1 MNFAAVFPGQGSQSL
16 GMMND
21 LASHFPIVKETF
33 DQASEVL
40 DKNLWE
46 IVTQGPEALLSQ
58 TEITQPLMLAAGVAT
73 WRVWLSQQGPMPT
86 MVAGHSLGEYSALV
100 ASETIDFATAVK
112 LVGTRSALMQ
122 QAVPEGKG
130 GMAAILGLDAD
141 TVVEGCAKAANGQV
155 VEAVNFNSPEQTVIG
170 GESDAVDRAMEVL
183 TEMGAKRAIK
193 LAMSVPSHCSL
204 LKDISVDMAE
214 ALKLAPFSQ
223 AKFPVLHN
231 VSANSCDSE
240 QLSKE
245 AVAEQLYKPVRWV
258 ETIQALESRGADTII
273 EFGPGK
279 VLFGLNRRINR
290 KLGNLTINDMAS
302 LEKALTAAK
311 G

>member
-16 GMMND
+16 GMMSD

-33 DQASEVL
+33 DQASEIL

-46 IVTQGPEALLSQ
+46 IVTQGPEELLSQ

-86 MVAGHSLGEYSALV
+86 TVAGHSLGEYSALV
-100 ASETIDFATAVK
+100 ASETIDFTTAVK

-122 QAVPEGKG
+122 KAVPEGKG

-183 TEMGAKRAIK
+183 IEMGAKRAIK

-204 LKDISVDMAE
+204 LKGISVDMAQ
-214 ALKLAPFSQ
+214 ALALAEFSQ

-231 VSANSCDSE
+231 VSADSCATE
-240 QLSKE
+240 QLSKA

>member
-16 GMMND
+16 GMMSD
-21 LASHFPIVKETF
+21 LAAHFPIVKETF
-33 DQASEVL
+33 DQASDIL

-46 IVTQGPEALLSQ
+46 IVTVGPENLLSQ

-73 WRVWLSQQGPMPT
+73 WRVWLSQEGPMPAA
-86 MVAGHSLGEYSALV
+86 MAGHSLGEYSALV
-100 ASETIDFATAVK
+100 ASGAINFQSAAK
-112 LVGTRSALMQ
+112 LVGKRSALMQ
-122 QAVPEGKG
+122 QAVPEGTG
-130 GMAAILGLDAD
+130 GMAAILGLDSGQ
-141 TVVEGCAKAANGQV
+141 VIEGCEKAAQGQV

-170 GESDAVDRAMEVL
+170 GESEAVDRAMEVL

-204 LKDISVDMAE
+204 LKDISADMAD
-214 ALKLAPFSQ
+214 ALKEADFAEPDIS
-223 AKFPVLHN
+223 VLHN
-231 VSANSCDSE
+231 VSADTCVGVDATR
-240 QLSKE
+240 E
-245 AVAEQLYKPVRWV
+245 AVAKQLYKPVRWV
-258 ETIQALESRGADTII
+258 ETIQALESKGSDTII

-302 LEKALTAAK
+302 LEKALAAAK